1 MKAIFV
7 ESSLPNVS
15 KNFVLKNIGILSDK
29 YMSLIRE
36 TLKYCLADLFRKWG
50 GRVPLWRTKSAK
62 QYLKAS
68 LTHFPILCVLAF
80 SLSQMAHISSQA
92 NGFGPNPRWCIQRK
106 VNPLEKYNNQSLGAC
121 STLDGVQSQHIS
133 NWSRWLLGKNAGMNI
148 SALKEW
154 NILSFFPNWR
164 HWREGRFHRK
174 ANCDVDSKT
183 LQDYLARATI
193 VI

>member
-36 TLKYCLADLFRKWG
+36 ALKYCLADKIHQTEFESFPK
-50 GRVPLWRTKSAK
+50 
-62 QYLKAS
+62 
-68 LTHFPILCVLAF
+68 THFPILSVLAF

-133 NWSRWLLGKNAGMNI
+133 NWSRWLLGKNAGMII

-154 NILSFFPNWR
+154 NILSFFLFPNWR
-164 HWREGRFHRK
+164 HWR
-174 ANCDVDSKT
+174 
-183 LQDYLARATI
+183 
-193 VI
+193 